1 MTDEQ
6 FRNELQINAFENQL
20 DGYSFGHPRRSLN
33 FKPIL
38 VTFNNSDGTID
49 REKTLGSTA
58 YTFTDEQKTVLLERE
73 GAR

>member
-6 FRNELQINAFENQL
+6 FRNEIQINAFDNQI
-20 DGYSFGHPRRSLN
+20 DGYPFGHPRRSLN

-38 VTFNNSDGTID
+38 VTFNNSDGSID

-58 YTFTDEQKTVLLERE
+58 YTFTDEQKVVLLERE